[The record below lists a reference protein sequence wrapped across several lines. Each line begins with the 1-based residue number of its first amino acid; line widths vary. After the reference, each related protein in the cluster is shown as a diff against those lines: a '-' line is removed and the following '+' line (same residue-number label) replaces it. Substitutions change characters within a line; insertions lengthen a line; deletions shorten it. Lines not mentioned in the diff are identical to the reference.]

1 MEGMKVCRR
10 LCSCNY
16 HGILRSHIVGQQKTK
31 FHPQNSNASSITV
44 RHFAK
49 RSNNGIRK
57 RKKKGGSSKPKKDTS
72 IRWTN
77 IIEKSVSIV
86 RSNTQ
91 KQQQQQQQQRQLQP
105 QPQQLLNQN
114 HNISKI
120 PNQRPAFKGEQGGKT
135 SVISKSVSVPRR
147 RKPKQNRAPAAA
159 TCILKHEQG
168 GNSEVTGYVP
178 RVLKVQQQ
186 QQQQQQHQQQQPLIN
201 NLDNGEQTNVSDD
214 DSSMNKTSRR
224 KFKAILKEYK
234 NSDVMEPLEMSSDL
248 TKAQRS
254 LLHKLAYQMGLSAK
268 SHGSNAKRRI
278 LISKP
283 EAEGAEGKG
292 EEKSHMDY
300 PKLDI
305 GELGN
310 RALEKYIKYYPPT
323 DADIRSIEDIHV
335 NTQIR
340 EDDENIS
347 LQTRV
352 MNFGNRLME
361 PFGFSSHK
369 ATHSDEIT
377 KPNVPHFVDK
387 TWVPVPVPV
396 PRREVDLQQRGELYK
411 RSQQSKKRHFNYQK
425 MEKMRSKLPAYQHQD
440 RISEII
446 RSNRVTI
453 VIGETGCGKSTQ
465 VPQFILDS
473 AEGASCKIAITQPR
487 RISATSLARRVASER
502 CERVGRSVGYSVRMD
517 TSASNATQL
526 LFLTPGV
533 LLKRLHNDPDLL
545 DFSHIII
552 DEIHEKDKVGFSFRS
567 LFKRGSS

>member
-10 LCSCNY
+10 LCLCNY
-16 HGILRSHIVGQQKTK
+16 HGVLRSHIVGQQK
-31 FHPQNSNASSITV
+31 FHPQNSNASSITI
-44 RHFAK
+44 RNFAK
-49 RSNNGIRK
+49 RSNNGIHK
-57 RKKKGGSSKPKKDTS
+57 RKKKGGSIKPKKDTS
-72 IRWTN
+72 IRWTS

-86 RSNTQ
+86 RSNTH
-91 KQQQQQQQQRQLQP
+91 KQQQQRQL

-114 HNISKI
+114 HNQNLSKI
-120 PNQRPAFKGEQGGKT
+120 PNQRPDFKGEQGGKT
-135 SVISKSVSVPRR
+135 SVISKSVSVPR

-186 QQQQQQHQQQQPLIN
+186 QQQQQQPLVN

-234 NSDVMEPLEMSSDL
+234 NSDVMKPLEMSSDL

-283 EAEGAEGKG
+283 EAEG

-369 ATHSDEIT
+369 ATHSDEIA

-387 TWVPVPVPV
+387 TVV

-411 RSQQSKKRHFNYQK
+411 RSLQSKKRHFNYQK

-473 AEGASCKIAITQPR
+473 AEGASYKIAITQPR

-502 CERVGRSVGYSVRMD
+502 CERVGRQVGYSVRMD

>member
-1 MEGMKVCRR
+1 M
-10 LCSCNY
+10 
-16 HGILRSHIVGQQKTK
+16 GQQK
-31 FHPQNSNASSITV
+31 FHPQNSNASSITI
-44 RHFAK
+44 RNFAK
-49 RSNNGIRK
+49 RSNNGIHK
-57 RKKKGGSSKPKKDTS
+57 RKKKGGSIKPKKDTS
-72 IRWTN
+72 IRWTS

-86 RSNTQ
+86 RSNTH
-91 KQQQQQQQQRQLQP
+91 KQQQQRQL

-114 HNISKI
+114 HNHNLSKI
-120 PNQRPAFKGEQGGKT
+120 PNQRPDFKGEQGGKT
-135 SVISKSVSVPRR
+135 SVISKSVSVPR

-186 QQQQQQHQQQQPLIN
+186 QQQQQQQQPLVN

-234 NSDVMEPLEMSSDL
+234 NSDVMKPLEMSSDL

-283 EAEGAEGKG
+283 EAEG

-300 PKLDI
+300 PELDI

-369 ATHSDEIT
+369 ATHSDEIA
-377 KPNVPHFVDK
+377 KPNVPYFVDK
-387 TWVPVPVPV
+387 TVV

-411 RSQQSKKRHFNYQK
+411 RSLQSKKRHFNYQK

-502 CERVGRSVGYSVRMD
+502 CERVGRQVGYSVRMD